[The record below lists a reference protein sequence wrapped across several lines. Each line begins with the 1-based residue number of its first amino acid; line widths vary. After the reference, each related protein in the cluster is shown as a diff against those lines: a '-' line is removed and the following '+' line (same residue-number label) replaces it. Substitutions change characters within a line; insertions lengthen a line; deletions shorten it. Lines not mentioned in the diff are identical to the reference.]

1 MNFASAAKHQEL
13 AQFARIVILVIIMI
27 NTINQNANLV
37 KQDIFPSIETFKIF
51 LDMLII
57 KKIFF

>member
-37 KQDIFPSIETFKIF
+37 KQDIFPSIETF
-51 LDMLII
+51 
-57 KKIFF
+57 